1 MNAQLISIE
10 SAKLHLY
17 LLKRWKEI
25 RCFVIAF
32 FFFFS
37 FFFRVFMFTL
47 ETMLNF
53 SWNLC
58 VSLGSTFQEARNN
71 RWPRPKKRRLVLFFF
86 CACFTPVVPSPVG

>member
-32 FFFFS
+32 FFFF
-37 FFFRVFMFTL
+37 FFFPCLYVY
-47 ETMLNF
+47 
-53 SWNLC
+53 
-58 VSLGSTFQEARNN
+58 ARNYAE
-71 RWPRPKKRRLVLFFF
+71 FFVELMCIVRF
-86 CACFTPVVPSPVG
+86 YISGSQK